1 MNETDIA
8 MCEKVQVKEVIMR
21 ELTRKELGGG
31 VELTISWENLKHERS
46 QSKTN
51 CFMDYFKFKLEKK
64 FSFDKN
70 GPSISGQRNP
80 TD

>member
-1 MNETDIA
+1 MG
-8 MCEKVQVKEVIMR
+8 

-64 FSFDKN
+64 KFFFDKN
-70 GPSISGQRNP
+70 GSSISGQHNP

>member
-1 MNETDIA
+1 MG
-8 MCEKVQVKEVIMR
+8 

-51 CFMDYFKFKLEKK
+51 CSIDYFKFKLEKK
-64 FSFDKN
+64 ILF
-70 GPSISGQRNP
+70 
-80 TD
+80 